1 MGMLKIGR
9 TVGVRRRG
17 TVEAAPPDESALGTV
32 AALAAKPSESTVEER
47 AALRTGIIQQL
58 RTAFA
63 EIVFRSHAIVGLI
76 DCPRV
81 LLRTPFWTGVFYR
94 RNTGAISSPS
104 IFR

>member
-58 RTAFA
+58 QR
-63 EIVFRSHAIVGLI
+63 RS
-76 DCPRV
+76 RK
-81 LLRTPFWTGVFYR
+81 
-94 RNTGAISSPS
+94 
-104 IFR
+104 